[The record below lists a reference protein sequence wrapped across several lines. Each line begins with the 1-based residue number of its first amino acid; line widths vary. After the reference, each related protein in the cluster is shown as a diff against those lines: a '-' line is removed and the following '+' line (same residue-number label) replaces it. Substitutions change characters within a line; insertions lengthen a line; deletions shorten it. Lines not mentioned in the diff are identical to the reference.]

1 MRPSLLLVLFDD
13 LRTMNS
19 SALPLRMPRLDAIA
33 REGTTYA
40 LAVANYPVCAPS
52 RTMLL
57 TGRFLPHWYEART
70 VDALS
75 DSTLTHHF
83 RRSGYATYAAGKVFD
98 GVLEGSWTDS
108 LPFDARLTKCRD
120 ARSERRNEPACA
132 PLEETVD
139 AEPAKWLSDRI
150 RSHKAGP
157 FLAAFG
163 LRRPHAPWEYAQ
175 HHYEER
181 PLPPSPRLG
190 AAFGSS
196 GIPAPG
202 GYEYLI
208 QSN

>member
-1 MRPSLLLVLFDD
+1 MRPSILLVLFDD

-19 SALPLRMPRLDAIA
+19 SALPLHMPTLNAIA
-33 REGTTYA
+33 REGTSYT

-108 LPFDARLTKCRD
+108 LPFDARLT
-120 ARSERRNEPACA
+120 
-132 PLEETVD
+132 
-139 AEPAKWLSDRI
+139 LS
-150 RSHKAGP
+150 
-157 FLAAFG
+157 
-163 LRRPHAPWEYAQ
+163 
-175 HHYEER
+175 
-181 PLPPSPRLG
+181 
-190 AAFGSS
+190 
-196 GIPAPG
+196 
-202 GYEYLI
+202 LI
-208 QSN
+208 HI